1 MFKTK
6 ITFASVLL
14 IFSCLSVL
22 GQGCSDAGFCTV
34 ESFVPHAHDEGP
46 ADKNRFKAGVSA
58 GAADYD
64 ISVFGTYLE
73 YSRFF
78 DEKFSLDAKLT
89 TLSQSGNDISTF
101 GLSDIFVNG
110 NYKVG
115 ERALFTLGAKIPL
128 SDANKMKDGRSLPM
142 DYQSSLGTFDL
153 VAGFGYTIGRVQLVA
168 AIQQPLTQNSNGFL
182 AEEYPLD
189 SRLRDFQSTN
199 EFQRS
204 GDVLLRASYP
214 FNLGQKL
221 KVIPSLLPIYHLS
234 NDKFTD
240 INGTEQE
247 IEGSEGLTLN
257 WNIYLDYPINDK
269 QNLQLILGA
278 PFIVRDA
285 RPDGLTR
292 SFIASLDYRINF

>member
-6 ITFASVLL
+6 ITIAFFLLLFAHLAA
-14 IFSCLSVL
+14 FS
-22 GQGCSDAGFCTV
+22 QGCSDAGFCTV
-34 ESFVPHAHDEGP
+34 ESFVPHPHDEEP
-46 ADKNRFKAGVSA
+46 ADKNRFKAGISA

-64 ISVFGTYLE
+64 INVFGTYFE

-78 DEKFSLDAKLT
+78 NEKFSLDAKLT

-110 NYKVG
+110 NYKIG
-115 ERALFTLGAKIPL
+115 QKGIFTLGAKIPL
-128 SDANKMKDGRSLPM
+128 MDANKMKDGLSLPM

-153 VAGFGYTIGRVQLVA
+153 VAGFGYTVGRVQLVA
-168 AIQQPLTQNSNGFL
+168 AIQQPLTQNNNGFL

-240 INGTEQE
+240 IDGIEQE

-257 WNIYLDYPINDK
+257 WNIYLDYPLNDT

-292 SFIASLDYRINF
+292 SFIASLDYRISF

>member
-1 MFKTK
+1 MFKLKNT
-6 ITFASVLL
+6 IALFLL
-14 IFSCLSVL
+14 VFSHLLVS

-34 ESFVPHAHDEGP
+34 ESFTPHSHDEGP
-46 ADKNRFKAGVSA
+46 GEKNRFKAGVSV

-64 ISVFGTYLE
+64 INVFGTYLE

-78 DEKFSLDAKLT
+78 SEKFSLDAKLT
-89 TLSQSGNDISTF
+89 TLSQSGNNISAF

-115 ERALFTLGAKIPL
+115 QKALFTLGAKIPL
-128 SDANKMKDGRSLPM
+128 SDANKMQDGLPLPM

-153 VAGFGYTIGRVQLVA
+153 VAGFGYTVGRVQLVA
-168 AIQQPLTQNSNGFL
+168 AIQQPLTQNNNSFL
-182 AEEYPLD
+182 AEKYPLD

-221 KVIPSLLPIYHLS
+221 KVIPSLLPIYHLA

-240 INGTEQE
+240 IDGIKQE

-257 WNIYLDYPINDK
+257 WNVYLDYPINDT

-292 SFIASLDYRINF
+292 SFIASLDYRISF

>member
-1 MFKTK
+1 M
-6 ITFASVLL
+6 V
-14 IFSCLSVL
+14 
-22 GQGCSDAGFCTV
+22 
-34 ESFVPHAHDEGP
+34 
-46 ADKNRFKAGVSA
+46 KAGVSV

-64 ISVFGTYLE
+64 INVFGTYLE

-78 DEKFSLDAKLT
+78 SNNFSLDAKLT
-89 TLSQSGNDISTF
+89 TLSQSGNGISTF

-110 NYKVG
+110 NYKLG
-115 ERALFTLGAKIPL
+115 QKAQFTLGAKIPL
-128 SDANKMKDGRSLPM
+128 SDANKMRDGLSLPM

-153 VAGFGYTIGRVQLVA
+153 VAGFGYTLGRVQLVA

-199 EFQRS
+199 GFERS

-240 INGTEQE
+240 IDGIEQE

-257 WNIYLDYPINDK
+257 WNVYLDYPINDS

>member
-6 ITFASVLL
+6 KTIFLFIL
-14 IFSCLSVL
+14 IFSHFIVS

-34 ESFVPHAHDEGP
+34 ESFAPHSHDDE
-46 ADKNRFKAGVSA
+46 ATDKNRFKAGVSV

-64 ISVFGTYLE
+64 INVFGTYFE

-78 DEKFSLDAKLT
+78 NEKFSLDAKLT

-101 GLSDIFVNG
+101 GLSDVFVNG
-110 NYKVG
+110 NYKLG
-115 ERALFTLGAKIPL
+115 EKALFTLGAKIPL
-128 SDANKMKDGRSLPM
+128 SDANRMKDGLSLPM

-153 VAGFGYTIGRVQLVA
+153 VAGFGYTVGRVQLVA
-168 AIQQPLTQNSNGFL
+168 AIQQPLTQNNNSFL
-182 AEEYPLD
+182 AEEYPFD

-221 KVIPSLLPIYHLS
+221 KVIPSLLPIYHLA

-240 INGTEQE
+240 IDGIVQE

-257 WNIYLDYPINDK
+257 WNVYLDYPINDT

-292 SFIASLDYRINF
+292 SFVASIDYRISF

>member
-6 ITFASVLL
+6 KTIFLFIL
-14 IFSCLSVL
+14 IFSHFIVS

-34 ESFVPHAHDEGP
+34 ESFTPHSHDED
-46 ADKNRFKAGVSA
+46 AIDKNRFKAGVSV

-64 ISVFGTYLE
+64 INVFGTYFE

-78 DEKFSLDAKLT
+78 NEKFSLDAKLT

-110 NYKVG
+110 NYKLG
-115 ERALFTLGAKIPL
+115 QRASFTLGAKIPL
-128 SDANKMKDGRSLPM
+128 SDGNKMEDGLSLPM

-153 VAGFGYTIGRVQLVA
+153 VAGFGYTVGRVQLVA
-168 AIQQPLTQNSNGFL
+168 AIQQPLTQNNNGFL
-182 AEEYPLD
+182 AEEYPFD

-221 KVIPSLLPIYHLS
+221 KVIPSLLPIYHLA

-240 INGTEQE
+240 IDGIVQE

-257 WNIYLDYPINDK
+257 WNVYLDYPINDT

-292 SFIASLDYRINF
+292 SFVASIDYRISF

>member
-1 MFKTK
+1 MLTK
-6 ITFASVLL
+6 KNILVLFL
-14 IFSCLSVL
+14 FSLFHPMVF

-34 ESFVPHAHDEGP
+34 ESFAPHLHDEEP
-46 ADKNRFKAGVSA
+46 ADKNRFKAGVSV

-64 ISVFGTYLE
+64 INVFGTYFE

-78 DEKFSLDAKLT
+78 SEKFSLDAKLT

-110 NYKVG
+110 NYKIG
-115 ERALFTLGAKIPL
+115 QRALFTLGAKIPL
-128 SDANKMKDGRSLPM
+128 MDANKMKDGLPLPM

-153 VAGFGYTIGRVQLVA
+153 VAGFGYTVGRVQLVA
-168 AIQQPLTQNSNGFL
+168 AIQQPLTQNNNSFL
-182 AEEYPLD
+182 AEEYPVD

-240 INGTEQE
+240 IDGIEQE

-257 WNIYLDYPINDK
+257 WNIYLDYPLNDT

>member
-1 MFKTK
+1 MYSPKNIFAVTLFVLSSMI
-6 ITFASVLL
+6 IT
-14 IFSCLSVL
+14 

-34 ESFVPHAHDEGP
+34 ESFAPHSHEDLEK
-46 ADKNRFKAGVSA
+46 DNNRFKAGISV

-64 ISVFGTYLE
+64 INVFGTYLE

-78 DEKFSLDAKLT
+78 SDKFSLDAKLT

-110 NYKVG
+110 NYKLG
-115 ERALFTLGAKIPL
+115 LRGIFTLGAKIPL
-128 SDANKMKDGRSLPM
+128 SDASKMQDGLPLPM

-153 VAGFGYTIGRVQLVA
+153 VAGFGYTFGRLQLVA
-168 AIQQPLTQNSNGFL
+168 AIQQPLTQNNNEFL
-182 AEEYPLD
+182 AEEYPID

-199 EFQRS
+199 QFQRS

-214 FNLGQKL
+214 FGIGQKL
-221 KVIPSLLPIYHLS
+221 KVIPSLLPIYHLA

-240 INGTEQE
+240 IDGIEQE

-257 WNIYLDYPINDK
+257 WNIYLDYPIKDN
-269 QNLQLILGA
+269 QSFQLILGA

-292 SFIASLDYRINF
+292 SFIASIDYRINF

>member
-1 MFKTK
+1 MLNSKNLF
-6 ITFASVLL
+6 IL
-14 IFSCLSVL
+14 ILFVFSSAVVL

-34 ESFVPHAHDEGP
+34 ESFSPHSHEDGP
-46 ADKNRFKAGVSA
+46 QDKNMFKAGISV

-64 ISVFGTYLE
+64 INVFGTYLE
-73 YSRFF
+73 YNRYFS
-78 DEKFSLDAKLT
+78 EKFSLDVKLT

-101 GLSDIFVNG
+101 GLGDIFVNG

-115 ERALFTLGAKIPL
+115 RRAQFTLGAKIPL
-128 SDANKMKDGRSLPM
+128 TDANKMKDGLSLPM

-153 VAGFGYTIGRVQLVA
+153 VAGFGYTIGRFQLVA
-168 AIQQPLTQNSNGFL
+168 AIQQPLTQNNNGFL

-189 SRLRDFQSTN
+189 SPLRDFQSTN
-199 EFQRS
+199 QFERA

-240 INGTEQE
+240 IDGEVQE

-257 WNIYLDYPINDK
+257 WNIYFDYPIKDN

-292 SFIASLDYRINF
+292 SFIASVDYRINF

>member
-1 MFKTK
+1 MFKMK
-6 ITFASVLL
+6 ISIALFLL
-14 IFSCLSVL
+14 IFTHLAVF

-34 ESFVPHAHDEGP
+34 ESFVPHPHDEEP
-46 ADKNRFKAGVSA
+46 VDKNRFKAGISA

-64 ISVFGTYLE
+64 INVFGTYFE

-78 DEKFSLDAKLT
+78 SEKFSLDVKLT

-101 GLSDIFVNG
+101 GLSDIFING
-110 NYKVG
+110 NYKIG
-115 ERALFTLGAKIPL
+115 QKGIFTLGAKIPL
-128 SDANKMKDGRSLPM
+128 MDANKMKDGLPLPM

-153 VAGFGYTIGRVQLVA
+153 VAGFGYTVGRVQLVA
-168 AIQQPLTQNSNGFL
+168 AIQQPLTQNNNSFL
-182 AEEYPLD
+182 AEEYPMD

-240 INGTEQE
+240 IDGIEQE

-257 WNIYLDYPINDK
+257 WNIYLDYPLNDT

>member
-6 ITFASVLL
+6 ITIAFFLL
-14 IFSCLSVL
+14 LFTHLAAFS
-22 GQGCSDAGFCTV
+22 QGCSDAGFCTV
-34 ESFVPHAHDEGP
+34 ESFVPHPHDEEP
-46 ADKNRFKAGVSA
+46 ADKNRFKAGISA

-64 ISVFGTYLE
+64 INVFGTYFE

-78 DEKFSLDAKLT
+78 NEKFSLDAKLT

-110 NYKVG
+110 NYKIG
-115 ERALFTLGAKIPL
+115 QKGIFTLGAKIPL
-128 SDANKMKDGRSLPM
+128 MDANKMKDGLSLPM

-153 VAGFGYTIGRVQLVA
+153 VAGFGYTVGRVQLVA
-168 AIQQPLTQNSNGFL
+168 AIQQPLTQNNNGFL

-240 INGTEQE
+240 IDGIEQE

-257 WNIYLDYPINDK
+257 WNIYLDYPLNDT

-292 SFIASLDYRINF
+292 SFIASLDYRISF